1 MQGTN
6 ARSSVSTE
14 TRSGRGNLY
23 LDGSTASYFHESRGA
38 WWSSIIYREGY
49 IIHKNKLHLSAFS
62 LLGGPMYIVSFPGPD
77 LLTWA
82 TCSAA
87 PFCDFLP
94 VSQNGTVD
102 YPQISHKIRIQLCA
116 CRGLTGSKTAGRRS
130 LAIRSS
136 SPAWARVGHGVATPT
151 GIVASRRGPGR
162 LPKSHRFLARDTFL
176 AS

>member
-1 MQGTN
+1 MHVGRQGWLARGLPVHLQTAGYRSGTRNCGEFSGLMQGTN

-102 YPQISHKIRIQLCA
+102 YPQISHKYAYNCVHVE
-116 CRGLTGSKTAGRRS
+116 G
-130 LAIRSS
+130 
-136 SPAWARVGHGVATPT
+136 
-151 GIVASRRGPGR
+151 
-162 LPKSHRFLARDTFL
+162 
-176 AS
+176 